1 MFGGLCRTVWCGV
14 SGENRIR
21 EALRIVNG
29 PFLSL
34 SLFSLL
40 LFSNGVWF
48 YLLFLVFPFL
58 GCLSIVLWFLDVF
71 AFLVHFLC
79 TGVVFFQYTSKL
91 LIKKKKGMIEEGKK
105 KKKRMEKNKWR
116 LIFSIIVSVVG
127 VIEKW
132 GEKRRVHFF
141 GWEKRKGYFFGWKK
155 RKGLVLISIISFYW
169 IIVDKFEG

>member
-14 SGENRIR
+14 SGENGIR

-48 YLLFLVFPFL
+48 YLLFLVYPFL

-79 TGVVFFQYTSKL
+79 TGLCFFNIL
-91 LIKKKKGMIEEGKK
+91 LSYLSKKKKVFTIIIRKIRKKIKRINAYSNQTNWRSNNHIWGIEITVQLYALPT
-105 KKKRMEKNKWR
+105 KN
-116 LIFSIIVSVVG
+116 
-127 VIEKW
+127 
-132 GEKRRVHFF
+132 
-141 GWEKRKGYFFGWKK
+141 WKK
-155 RKGLVLISIISFYW
+155 
-169 IIVDKFEG
+169 

>member
-1 MFGGLCRTVWCGV
+1 MLKTQIFPHLVKLSSCNWSNITFHMGPLLIPLLWLWCGV
-14 SGENRIR
+14 SGENGIR

-48 YLLFLVFPFL
+48 YLPFLVFPIL

-79 TGVVFFQYTSKL
+79 TGLCFFNILLSYLSK
-91 LIKKKKGMIEEGKK
+91 KK
-105 KKKRMEKNKWR
+105 KKKRR
-116 LIFSIIVSVVG
+116 L
-127 VIEKW
+127 
-132 GEKRRVHFF
+132 RVYMKLCRS
-141 GWEKRKGYFFGWKK
+141 WELR
-155 RKGLVLISIISFYW
+155 
-169 IIVDKFEG
+169 